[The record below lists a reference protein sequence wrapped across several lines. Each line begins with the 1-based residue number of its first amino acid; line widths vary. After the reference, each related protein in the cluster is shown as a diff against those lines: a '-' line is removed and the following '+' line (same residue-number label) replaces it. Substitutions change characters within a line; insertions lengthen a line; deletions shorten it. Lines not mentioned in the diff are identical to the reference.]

1 VTAVAARGL
10 MRRARSAALATTLR
24 DNEGWAFA
32 SLVTVAC
39 DCDGS
44 PILLLSDLA
53 DHTRNLQA
61 DPRASV
67 LFEAA
72 SGRANPQTG
81 PRVTVLGR
89 ITRSARDGDRRRFLA
104 RHPGAG
110 LYADFADFAF
120 YRMTVERAHFVG
132 GFARATWLA
141 AGDILLDGK
150 GVDEI
155 AEAEP
160 EILTH
165 MNADHAQAV
174 GLYAARL
181 LRRRGEGWTMVAVDP
196 EGCDLRRGS
205 ALARLDFPRIA
216 SDLVALRKILVEL
229 AAHART
235 VPISNPP
242 SRKNP

>member
-1 VTAVAARGL
+1 VTAADARGL

-24 DNEGWAFA
+24 DNDGWAFA

-53 DHTRNLQA
+53 DHTRNLAA
-61 DPRASV
+61 DPRASL

-89 ITRSARDGDRRRFLA
+89 ITRSVRASDRRRFLA
-104 RHPGAG
+104 RHPGAAV
-110 LYADFADFAF
+110 YAGFADFAF

-132 GFARATWLA
+132 GFARARWLA
-141 AGDILLDGK
+141 TGDILIDDKVLEG
-150 GVDEI
+150 I

-160 EILTH
+160 DILAH
-165 MNADHAQAV
+165 MNTDHAQAV

-181 LRRRGEGWTMVAVDP
+181 LRRQGEGWTMVAVDP

-205 ALARLDFPRIA
+205 TFARLDFPHIA
-216 SDLVALRKILVEL
+216 PTPVAVREVLVEM
-229 AAHART
+229 AAQARKAPFLT
-235 VPISNPP
+235 VRS
-242 SRKNP
+242 SKNA

>member
-1 VTAVAARGL
+1 VTASAARGL
-10 MRRARSAALATTLR
+10 MRRVRSAALASTLR
-24 DNEGWAFA
+24 DNDGWAYA
-32 SLVTVAC
+32 SLVTVTC

-53 DHTRNLQA
+53 DHTRNLAA
-61 DPRASV
+61 DSRASL

-89 ITRSARDGDRRRFLA
+89 ITRSLRDSDRRRFLA
-104 RHPGAG
+104 RHPGAQ
-110 LYADFADFAF
+110 LYAGFADFAF

-132 GFARATWLA
+132 GFARAAWLA
-141 AGDILLDGK
+141 AGDIVLDGK
-150 GVDEI
+150 GVEGI
-155 AEAEP
+155 AAAEP
-160 EILTH
+160 DILAH
-165 MNADHAQAV
+165 MNADHAEAV

-205 ALARLDFPRIA
+205 TLARLDFPRIA
-216 SDLVALRKILVEL
+216 SNPEALRKILVEL
-229 AAHART
+229 AARART
-235 VPISNPP
+235 VPTP
-242 SRKNP
+242 SKRSSKNP

>member
-1 VTAVAARGL
+1 VTAAAARGL
-10 MRRARSAALATTLR
+10 MRRARSAALATSLR
-24 DNEGWAFA
+24 DENGWAYA

-53 DHTRNLQA
+53 DHTRNLKA
-61 DPRASV
+61 DPRASL

-72 SGRANPQTG
+72 SRRANPQTG

-89 ITRSARDGDRRRFLA
+89 IERSDHERHRRRFLA

-110 LYADFADFAF
+110 LYAGFADFGC
-120 YRMTVERAHFVG
+120 YRMTVESAHFVG

-141 AGDILLDGK
+141 AGDIVLDGK
-150 GVDEI
+150 EVEEI

-160 EILTH
+160 DVLTH
-165 MNADHAQAV
+165 MNADHAEAA
-174 GLYAARL
+174 GLYATRL
-181 LRRRGEGWTMVAVDP
+181 LRRRAGGWTMVAVDP

-205 ALARLDFPRIA
+205 ALARLDFPRSA
-216 SDLVALRKILVEL
+216 SNPEALREILVTL
-229 AAHART
+229 ASQARDAGC
-235 VPISNPP
+235 
-242 SRKNP
+242 

>member
-10 MRRARSAALATTLR
+10 MRRARSAALATSLR
-24 DNEGWAFA
+24 GENGHAYA

-39 DCDGS
+39 DGDGN

-53 DHTRNLQA
+53 DHTRNLAA
-61 DPRASV
+61 DSRASL

-72 SGRANPQTG
+72 SGRTNPQTG
-81 PRVTVLGR
+81 PRVTVIGP
-89 ITRSARDGDRRRFLA
+89 ITRSARDSDRRRFLA

-110 LYADFADFAF
+110 LYAGFADFAF
-120 YRMTVERAHFVG
+120 YRMNVERAHFVG
-132 GFARATWLA
+132 GFARAAWLT
-141 AGDILLDGK
+141 AGDIVLDGK
-150 GVDEI
+150 GTEAI
-155 AEAEP
+155 AEAERD
-160 EILTH
+160 ILAH
-165 MNADHAQAV
+165 MNADHAEVV

-205 ALARLDFPRIA
+205 AIARLDFPRIV
-216 SDLVALRKILVEL
+216 SSLGALRKILVEL
-229 AAHART
+229 AAQART
-235 VPISNPP
+235 APITTPR